1 MCFSVFPL
9 GNSKFATLIHCPP
22 KPCVLE
28 SIPQI
33 IYYIKKKKIQLS
45 IISLHLASSKE
56 LLVHVAEKKNVY
68 FTVLTSTAAVKS
80 CRRKMLKPRCLS
92 RPVCYTEL
100 FRATL
105 DIWLEK
111 LRVDTQASN
120 HQNHTNNLMYL
131 LIIQKSPPNYSNIN
145 NWST

>member
-1 MCFSVFPL
+1 MCFSVFSL
-9 GNSKFATLIHCPP
+9 GSCKFATFTHCPP

-28 SIPQI
+28 SIPADHLLH
-33 IYYIKKKKIQLS
+33 KKKKIQPS
-45 IISLHLASSKE
+45 IISIHLASSKE

-92 RPVCYTEL
+92 RPVCYTQL

-111 LRVDTQASN
+111 LRIDTQASN

-131 LIIQKSPPNYSNIN
+131 LIVQKSPPNYSNIN
-145 NWST
+145 N